1 MDLYDDG
8 FGGKRRAPRI
18 GFELMVRCSHRS
30 NRSTVLLK
38 DMTRYG
44 ARIEGIAKLRLG
56 EVVTL
61 MLPGVAARM
70 AFVMWTQG
78 SSAGLEFGD
87 PIEQGAFDAIIRDF
101 AIGQVPPPPGEPSPF
116 SVAA

>member
-1 MDLYDDG
+1 MDLYDDT

-30 NRSTVLLK
+30 TRSTVLLK

-44 ARIEGIAKLRLG
+44 ARIEGIARPRLG
-56 EVVTL
+56 EAVTL
-61 MLPGVAARM
+61 MLPGVPARM

-87 PIEQGAFDAIIRDF
+87 PIEQGAFEAIIRDF
-101 AIGQVPPPPGEPSPF
+101 AIGELPPPPMP
-116 SVAA
+116 AAIRAAA